1 MKGNKGKMVK
11 EIYIIDDDESSIMVF
26 KKLFEKD
33 PEYKFISVKSEQI
46 DIALKNIPSIIIVNE
61 DAIEVDII
69 ELCKKIRNDDD
80 NSITPRIVVSS
91 NSEQKHRIDI
101 LKQSVEYY
109 IKKPVNT
116 QYLYF
121 TIKNL
126 GRLININRRIS
137 PLTGLPGNVQIHAEL
152 KKKIAN
158 KEDFSVLYLDLDNFK
173 AYNDVYGFL
182 KGDEIIKFT
191 ADTIMKCVHSYIPTN
206 AFIGHIGGDDFVAIV
221 PTLNC
226 DEICENIIANFDAHV
241 TKFFTEDDV
250 EKGYI
255 EVANR
260 KGVIEQFPLTSIS
273 IGVVEADKGRF
284 ANILEIGEVG
294 AQVKHMA
301 KSVMGSSFAID
312 RRKK

>member
-1 MKGNKGKMVK
+1 MLK
-11 EIYIIDDDESSIMVF
+11 EIYIIDDDESSILVF
-26 KKLFEKD
+26 NKLFENDK
-33 PEYKFISVKSEQI
+33 EYKFISVKSDQI
-46 DIALKNIPSIIIVNE
+46 DIALKNIPSIIIINE
-61 DAIEVDII
+61 DAIEVDIV
-69 ELCKKIRNDDD
+69 ELCKKIRSDDD
-80 NSITPRIVVSS
+80 NSITPIIVVSS
-91 NSEQKHRIDI
+91 NSEKEHRIQI
-101 LKQSVEYY
+101 LKESVEYY
-109 IKKPVNT
+109 IKKPVNA
-116 QYLYF
+116 QYLYY

-126 GRLININRRIS
+126 GRLITINRRIS

-152 KKKIAN
+152 KKRISN
-158 KEDFSVLYLDLDNFK
+158 KEEFSVLYLDLDNFK

-182 KGDEIIKFT
+182 KGDETIKFT
-191 ADTIMKCVHSYIPTN
+191 ADTIMTSIHSLIPN
-206 AFIGHIGGDDFVAIV
+206 NSFIGHIGGDDFIAIV

-226 DEICENIIANFDAHV
+226 EAVCKDIIANFDANV
-241 TKFFTEDDV
+241 VRFFTEDDV

-273 IGVVEADKGRF
+273 IGVVEADVGRF

-301 KSVMGSSFAID
+301 KSVMGSSYAID

>member
-1 MKGNKGKMVK
+1 MLK
-11 EIYIIDDDESSIMVF
+11 EIYIIDDDESSILVF
-26 KKLFEKD
+26 NKLFEND
-33 PEYKFISVKSEQI
+33 TEYKFISVKSDQI
-46 DIALKNIPSIIIVNE
+46 DIV
-61 DAIEVDII
+61 
-69 ELCKKIRNDDD
+69 ELCKKIRSDDD
-80 NSITPRIVVSS
+80 NSITPIIVVSS
-91 NSEQKHRIDI
+91 NSEKEHRIQI
-101 LKQSVEYY
+101 LKESVEYY
-109 IKKPVNT
+109 IKKPVNA
-116 QYLYF
+116 QYLYY

-126 GRLININRRIS
+126 GRLITINRRIS

-152 KKKIAN
+152 KKRISN
-158 KEDFSVLYLDLDNFK
+158 KEEFSVLYLDLDNFK

-191 ADTIMKCVHSYIPTN
+191 ADTIMTSIHSLIPN
-206 AFIGHIGGDDFVAIV
+206 NSFIGHIGGDDFIAIV

-226 DEICENIIANFDAHV
+226 EDVCKDIIANFDANV
-241 TKFFTEDDV
+241 VRFFTEDDV

-273 IGVVEADKGRF
+273 IGVVEADVGRF

-301 KSVMGSSFAID
+301 KSVMGSSYAID

>member
-1 MKGNKGKMVK
+1 MLK
-11 EIYIIDDDESSIMVF
+11 EIYIIDDDESSILVF
-26 KKLFEKD
+26 NKLFENDK
-33 PEYKFISVKSEQI
+33 EYKFISVKSEQI
-46 DIALKNIPSIIIVNE
+46 DIALKNIPSIIIINE
-61 DAIEVDII
+61 DAIEVDIV
-69 ELCKKIRNDDD
+69 ELCKKIRSDDD
-80 NSITPRIVVSS
+80 NSITPIIVVSS
-91 NSEQKHRIDI
+91 NSEKEHRIQI
-101 LKQSVEYY
+101 LKESVEYY
-109 IKKPVNT
+109 IKKPVNA
-116 QYLYF
+116 QYLYY

-126 GRLININRRIS
+126 GRLITINRRIS

-152 KKKIAN
+152 KKRISN
-158 KEDFSVLYLDLDNFK
+158 KEEFSVLYLDLDNFK

-191 ADTIMKCVHSYIPTN
+191 ADTIMTSIHSLIPN
-206 AFIGHIGGDDFVAIV
+206 NSFIGHIGGDDFIAIV

-226 DEICENIIANFDAHV
+226 EDVCKDIIANFDANV
-241 TKFFTEDDV
+241 VRFFTEDDV

-273 IGVVEADKGRF
+273 IGVVEADVGRF

-301 KSVMGSSFAID
+301 KSVMGSSYAID

>member
-1 MKGNKGKMVK
+1 MLK
-11 EIYIIDDDESSIMVF
+11 EIYIIDDDESSILVF
-26 KKLFEKD
+26 NKLFENDK
-33 PEYKFISVKSEQI
+33 EYKFISVKSDQI
-46 DIALKNIPSIIIVNE
+46 DIALKNIPSIIIINE
-61 DAIEVDII
+61 DAIEVDIV
-69 ELCKKIRNDDD
+69 ELCKKIRSDDD
-80 NSITPRIVVSS
+80 NSITPIIVVSS
-91 NSEQKHRIDI
+91 NSEKEHRIQI
-101 LKQSVEYY
+101 LKESVEYY
-109 IKKPVNT
+109 IKKPVNA
-116 QYLYF
+116 QYLYY

-126 GRLININRRIS
+126 GRLITINRRIS

-152 KKKIAN
+152 KKRISN
-158 KEDFSVLYLDLDNFK
+158 KEEFSVLYLDLDNFK

-191 ADTIMKCVHSYIPTN
+191 ADTIMTSIHSLIPN
-206 AFIGHIGGDDFVAIV
+206 NSFIGHIGGDDFIAIV

-226 DEICENIIANFDAHV
+226 EEVCKDIIANFDANV
-241 TKFFTEDDV
+241 IKFFTEDDV

-260 KGVIEQFPLTSIS
+260 KGVIEQFQLTSIS
-273 IGVVEADKGRF
+273 IGVVEADVGRF

-301 KSVMGSSFAID
+301 KSVMGSSYAID

>member
-1 MKGNKGKMVK
+1 MLK
-11 EIYIIDDDESSIMVF
+11 EIYIIDDDESSILVF
-26 KKLFEKD
+26 NKLFENDK
-33 PEYKFISVKSEQI
+33 EYKFISVKSDQI
-46 DIALKNIPSIIIVNE
+46 DIALKNIPSIIIINE
-61 DAIEVDII
+61 DAIEVDIL
-69 ELCKKIRNDDD
+69 ELCKKIRSDDD
-80 NSITPRIVVSS
+80 NSITPIIVVSS
-91 NSEQKHRIDI
+91 NSEKEHRIQI
-101 LKQSVEYY
+101 LKESVEYY
-109 IKKPVNT
+109 IRKPVNA
-116 QYLYF
+116 QYLYY

-126 GRLININRRIS
+126 GRLITINRRIS

-152 KKKIAN
+152 KKRISN
-158 KEDFSVLYLDLDNFK
+158 KEEFSVLYLDLDNFK
-173 AYNDVYGFL
+173 AYNDIYGFL

-191 ADTIMKCVHSYIPTN
+191 ADTIMTSIHSLIPN
-206 AFIGHIGGDDFVAIV
+206 NSFIGHIGGDDFIAIV

-226 DEICENIIANFDAHV
+226 EDVCKDIIANFDANV
-241 TKFFTEDDV
+241 VRFFTEDDV

-273 IGVVEADKGRF
+273 IGVVEADMGRF

-301 KSVMGSSFAID
+301 KSVMGSSYAID

>member
-1 MKGNKGKMVK
+1 MLK
-11 EIYIIDDDESSIMVF
+11 EIYIIDDDESSILVF
-26 KKLFEKD
+26 NKLFENDK
-33 PEYKFISVKSEQI
+33 EYKFISVKSDQI
-46 DIALKNIPSIIIVNE
+46 DIALKNIPSIIIINE
-61 DAIEVDII
+61 DAIEVDIV
-69 ELCKKIRNDDD
+69 ELCKKIRSDDD
-80 NSITPRIVVSS
+80 NSITPIIVVSS
-91 NSEQKHRIDI
+91 NSEKEHRIQI
-101 LKQSVEYY
+101 LKESVEYY
-109 IKKPVNT
+109 IKKPVNA
-116 QYLYF
+116 QYLYY

-126 GRLININRRIS
+126 GRLITINRRIS

-152 KKKIAN
+152 KKRISN
-158 KEDFSVLYLDLDNFK
+158 KEEFSVLYLDLDNFK

-191 ADTIMKCVHSYIPTN
+191 ADTIMTSIHSLIPN
-206 AFIGHIGGDDFVAIV
+206 NSFIGHIGGDDFIAIV

-226 DEICENIIANFDAHV
+226 EDVCKDIIANFDANV
-241 TKFFTEDDV
+241 VRFFTEDDV

-273 IGVVEADKGRF
+273 IGVVEADVGRF

-301 KSVMGSSFAID
+301 KSVMGSSYAID

>member
-1 MKGNKGKMVK
+1 MLK
-11 EIYIIDDDESSIMVF
+11 EIYIIDDDESSILVF
-26 KKLFEKD
+26 NKLFEND
-33 PEYKFISVKSEQI
+33 TEYKFISVKSDQI
-46 DIALKNIPSIIIVNE
+46 DIALKNIPSIIIINE
-61 DAIEVDII
+61 DAIEVDIV
-69 ELCKKIRNDDD
+69 ELCKKIRSDDD
-80 NSITPRIVVSS
+80 NSITPIIVVSS
-91 NSEQKHRIDI
+91 NSEKEHRIQI
-101 LKQSVEYY
+101 LKESVEYY
-109 IKKPVNT
+109 IKKPVNA
-116 QYLYF
+116 QYLYY

-126 GRLININRRIS
+126 GRLITINRRIS

-152 KKKIAN
+152 KKRISN
-158 KEDFSVLYLDLDNFK
+158 KEEFSVLYLDLDNFK
-173 AYNDVYGFL
+173 AFNDVYGFL

-191 ADTIMKCVHSYIPTN
+191 ADTIMTSIHSLIPN
-206 AFIGHIGGDDFVAIV
+206 NSFIGHIGGDDFIAIV

-226 DEICENIIANFDAHV
+226 EDVCKDIIANFDANV
-241 TKFFTEDDV
+241 VRFFTEDDV

-273 IGVVEADKGRF
+273 IGVVEVDVGRF

-301 KSVMGSSFAID
+301 KSVMGSSYAID